1 MDVPECERG
10 GRGKP
15 DVKIFQGNKSKLKAN
30 KVSSFVLKRKLKR
43 KRLPKRRMN
52 ELWLAERW
60 NGTHIYRE
68 YYLKGPKNENESRV
82 AIP

>member
-1 MDVPECERG
+1 MDVPGCGRG
-10 GRGKP
+10 GGRAKP

-30 KVSSFVLKRKLKR
+30 KVSGFVLKRKLKR

-60 NGTHIYRE
+60 NGTHIGN
-68 YYLKGPKNENESRV
+68 YLKGPKNENESRV